1 MSAELT
7 GNSSMSLLIERINSL
22 SDILTESNLNH
33 TIDLPQIV
41 VIGSQSSGKSSVLEN
56 IVGRDFL
63 PRGIGIVTRRPLILQ
78 LIYRKGGDYAI
89 FNHKDKIY
97 HDFEEVKAEILN
109 ETNRSIK
116 NKYDVLEKPITLKL
130 YSEKVMTLTLVDLPG
145 LVKVPTNDQPKNIV
159 SKIDDISKTYILNK
173 NAIII
178 AVSAATSD
186 ITSSDSLQFA
196 KTVDRNYERTV
207 GILTKVDLMDKE
219 TDVIDI
225 LAGKIVSLR
234 LGFIPVVNRGQKEI
248 KSGKLISTALQDEE
262 KFFRTHASY
271 KKNSLY
277 CGTGYLRTK
286 LTNILYDH
294 IRKTV
299 PELIDKTNQM
309 IIKTTNELDELGQFN
324 LSPKETV
331 LKVINDVCKKM
342 QTTIHGQ
349 TAVYGQ
355 NDCVLSLDSIHLS
368 SSSNELRGGAR
379 LSYTLYTS
387 FPSFVNNI
395 TPLSHSDETIRTLML
410 NAAGSSGTL
419 FFSQS
424 AFEMLSKQSVSLF
437 RPHCLKLV
445 NVIFSEIVRMMHSVV
460 KSRFPKLNDRIS
472 CSLVDLFKKNS
483 EKTISLVQSIIE
495 LNIECISTKHPDF
508 VRIDELGI
516 YDSNDRKQKIEKP
529 KQADKTRPIAF
540 DKIPNIL
547 RIQNELSD
555 NEQSEITLIK
565 SLVIS
570 YFDITRK
577 IILDQIP
584 KAILTNLI
592 QKSLNGMQEHLFLQI
607 YEADDVDQLC
617 EEGDDIKELREK
629 LRTTLSAM
637 RKAYDLMCSL

>member
-1 MSAELT
+1 MTNNA
-7 GNSSMSLLIERINSL
+7 MALLVERMNTL
-22 SDILTESNLNH
+22 SDILTESNLNN

-63 PRGIGIVTRRPLILQ
+63 PRGTGIVTRRPLILQ
-78 LIYRKGGDYAI
+78 LIYRKGNDYAV
-89 FNHKDKIY
+89 FNHKDKIF
-97 HDFEEVKAEILN
+97 HDFEEVKQEILN
-109 ETNRSIK
+109 ETNKSIK
-116 NKYDVLEKPITLKL
+116 SRYDVSEKPITLKL
-130 YSEKVMTLTLVDLPG
+130 YSENVMTLTLVDLPG

-159 SKIDDISKTYILNK
+159 SRIEEISKKYIQNK

-186 ITSSDSLQFA
+186 ITGSDSLQLA
-196 KTVDRNYERTV
+196 KTVDRNYERTI

-225 LAGKIVSLR
+225 LAGKLVSLK

-248 KSGKLISTALQDEE
+248 KSGKPISDALKDEE
-262 KFFRTHASY
+262 KFFITHSAY
-271 KKNSLY
+271 KKNSSY
-277 CGTGYLRTK
+277 CGTEYLRTK
-286 LTNILYDH
+286 LTSILYDH

-299 PELIDKTNQM
+299 PELIDRINQM
-309 IIKTTNELDELGQFN
+309 IIRTTTELDEMGQFN
-324 LSPKETV
+324 LSAKETV

-342 QTTIHGQ
+342 QAT
-349 TAVYGQ
+349 VYGQ
-355 NDCVLSLDSIHLS
+355 NITDTTLSLDSIQLS
-368 SSSNELRGGAR
+368 STSNELRGGAR

-387 FPSFVNNI
+387 FPSFMNNI
-395 TPLSHSDETIRTLML
+395 TPLSHSDDTIRTLML

-424 AFEMLSKQSVSLF
+424 AFEMLAKQSVTLF

-445 NVIFSEIVRMMHSVV
+445 SVIFSEIVRMMHEVV
-460 KSRFPKLNDRIS
+460 RSRFPKLNERVS
-472 CSLVDLFKKNS
+472 TSLVDLFKINS
-483 EKTISLVQSIIE
+483 EKTSTLVRSLIE

-508 VRIDELGI
+508 VRIEELGI
-516 YDSNDRKQKIEKP
+516 YDSNESRKHKSEKNNRSEERT
-529 KQADKTRPIAF
+529 KSKSIAF
-540 DKIPNIL
+540 DKIPNVL
-547 RIQNELSD
+547 RIQNDLTE
-555 NEQSEITLIK
+555 NEHSEITLIK

-592 QKSLNGMQEHLFLQI
+592 QKSLNGMQEHLFLQV
-607 YEADDVDQLC
+607 YEAEDVDQLC
-617 EEGDDIKELREK
+617 EEGEDVKENREK

-637 RKAYDLMCSL
+637 RRAYDLMCSL